1 MNRVRLGAAILLM
14 LLVLSI
20 GTAWFV
26 HTETDKLLAG
36 LDEIEEIAETQ
47 SLEAAAEP
55 FAEFEVQWEKSQR
68 MLNLMVWRDKVLQI
82 DITISH
88 LDPMRAEDCDELKS
102 EFAEAR
108 MWIERLGVGEMPLL
122 RNIL

>member
-1 MNRVRLGAAILLM
+1 MNRVRLGTAILLV
-14 LLVLSI
+14 LLVMSI

-26 HTETDKLLAG
+26 HTETDRLLDQ
-36 LDEIEEIAETQ
+36 LNEIEEIAETQ
-47 SLEAAAEP
+47 SLEAAKEP
-55 FAEFEVQWEKSQR
+55 FVEFEAQWERSQR
-68 MLNLMVWRDKVLQI
+68 ILNLMVWRDKVLQI

-88 LDPMRAEDCDELKS
+88 LDPMRAEDCDELKA

-108 MWIERLGVGEMPLL
+108 MWLERLGMGEMPIL